1 MMGTEDKMLL
11 CFCHW
16 GRRTKMLPD
25 GSISYGGGITDQFI
39 VKRSINYNDFV
50 KTVFDRLGIDP
61 SDKMLHFTV
70 NLDRSELIRLRDQ
83 EGVDTLLQCND
94 GFAHV
99 YVSSLQEEPYS
110 ILPSG
115 GAKKVELD
123 VVSDSGRDTTPAGDD
138 LESSLEKA
146 RFQSAGDSSKPLKKA
161 MANQLAGGSEPQ
173 QKEAVG
179 AGDQKLAGVTRSR
192 STSKS
197 NIISDKDNS
206 DFLQC
211 RHPEFSDFFKHK
223 AENCFAADQIW
234 AVYDDVH
241 DAMPRKY
248 VRIRKV
254 FGTEFKIRFRWL
266 EPRPEEDQ
274 RECAWVK
281 SGCGKFISGDSHFTF
296 DRFFFSHQMHCEK
309 GTSDM
314 YILYPRKGETWAL
327 FKARDILWS
336 PQSHSEHKYE
346 VVEILSDYVKNA
358 GVKVGYLD
366 KVTGFAGVFQRTKL
380 SVAGSFF
387 IKPNELYKF
396 SHRILSFKMIGTEGT
411 GVPAGSFELDT
422 ASLPLDPNDIW
433 YPEKV
438 KERSGLAKSEPVEN
452 VLSAV
457 TPVTRGKSRTSKH
470 ATTPPKSETGSS
482 KRVL

>member
-16 GRRTKMLPD
+16 GRKTKMLPD
-25 GSISYGGGITDQFI
+25 RSILYAGGITDQFI
-39 VKRSINYNDFV
+39 VKTSINYNDFV

-61 SDKMLHFTV
+61 SYKMLHFTV
-70 NLDRSELIRLRDQ
+70 KLDRSELIRLRDQ
-83 EGVDTLLQCND
+83 EGVDTLLQFND

-110 ILPSG
+110 IPPSG
-115 GAKKVELD
+115 GAQKVEVD

-179 AGDQKLAGVTRSR
+179 AGDQKLAGATRSR

-197 NIISDKDNS
+197 NTISDKDNS

-223 AENCFAADQIW
+223 AENCFAVDQIW

-281 SGCGKFISGDSHFTF
+281 SGCGK
-296 DRFFFSHQMHCEK
+296 
-309 GTSDM
+309 
-314 YILYPRKGETWAL
+314 KGETWAL

-387 IKPNELYKF
+387 INPNELYKF

>member
-25 GSISYGGGITDQFI
+25 GSILYAGGITDQFI
-39 VKRSINYNDFV
+39 VKTSINYNDFV
-50 KTVFDRLGIDP
+50 KAVFDRLGIDP
-61 SDKMLHFTV
+61 SNKMLHFTV
-70 NLDRSELIRLRDQ
+70 KFDRSELIRLRDQ
-83 EGVDTLLQCND
+83 KGVDTMLQFND

-99 YVSSLQEEPYS
+99 YVSSFQEEPYS
-110 ILPSG
+110 IPPSG
-115 GAKKVELD
+115 GAKKVELN
-123 VVSDSGRDTTPAGDD
+123 VVSDSGRDTTPTGDD

-146 RFQSAGDSSKPLKKA
+146 WFQSAGDSSKPLKKA

-179 AGDQKLAGVTRSR
+179 AGVTRSR
-192 STSKS
+192 TTSKS
-197 NIISDKDNS
+197 NTISDKDNS

-223 AENCFAADQIW
+223 AENCFAVDQIW

-254 FGTEFKIRFRWL
+254 FGSEFKIRFRWL

-281 SGCGKFISGDSHFTF
+281 SGCGKFISGDSHFTS
-296 DRFFFSHQMHCEK
+296 DRFFFSHQMHCEE

-314 YILYPRKGETWAL
+314 YILCPRKGETWAL

-380 SVAGSFF
+380 SVAGSVF

-433 YPEKV
+433 YPGKV
-438 KERSGLAKSEPVEN
+438 KEESGLAAKSGI
-452 VLSAV
+452 
-457 TPVTRGKSRTSKH
+457 R
-470 ATTPPKSETGSS
+470 
-482 KRVL
+482 